1 MDGRTENLVLT
12 LILMFL
18 QITTAQVTDEGQCLS
33 ICAESWPD
41 TKGPIG
47 PPGPPGAPGISGPV
61 GRQGQPGVLGP
72 VGTQGIKGEPGEKGI
87 KGDVGG
93 KGEQGENG
101 VKGQAGLPGKVGP
114 QGSKGDSGN
123 NGTNGVKGDTGEPG
137 IKGQKGEEGEV
148 QQVKVAFTVTRESRI
163 IGTSAEQTITYT
175 DVIVNQGANIDVNS
189 GVFICEVPG
198 IYYFSFT
205 FRSYSGKYLYI
216 RLKQNDSYK
225 FAVYQTFQSVYNT
238 HSQSGM
244 LHLNQGDQVKLVM
257 PAGTSYQAH
266 YCTHCNVFN
275 GFLVYPD

>member
-1 MDGRTENLVLT
+1 MDGRTVNLVFI

-61 GRQGQPGVLGP
+61 GRQGQPGVIGP
-72 VGTQGIKGEPGEKGI
+72 VGTQGTKGERGENGI

-93 KGEQGENG
+93 KGEQGEYG

-114 QGSKGDSGN
+114 QGSKGESGN
-123 NGTNGVKGDTGEPG
+123 NGTDGVKGDTGEPG
-137 IKGQKGEEGEV
+137 VKGQKGEEGEV
-148 QQVKVAFTVTRESRI
+148 QQVKVAFTVSRGSGI
-163 IGTSAEQTITYT
+163 TGTSAEQTITYT
-175 DVIVNQGANIDVNS
+175 DVIVNEGANIDVNT
-189 GVFICEVPG
+189 GVFTCEVPG

-205 FRSYSGKYLYI
+205 FKSYFEKYLYI

-225 FAVYQTFQSVYNT
+225 FAVFQTSQPMYNT

-257 PAGTSYQAH
+257 PAGTHCQAH